1 MSRSCATGRS
11 CQHLVR
17 LRKVGD
23 GGADAGGLRLRLTF
37 VVVAGEKDA
46 RAVAELGAEQ
56 RRGDPEELLIPVIPD
71 LRDGLSAD
79 AVHVLLPCW
88 LLLGMLLRGGADHPG
103 AMAGLCGQMWGVRP
117 GGCHRR
123 LHVAEEGGRSE
134 EDVGARNCASW
145 GDRDDLDALTAELT
159 APAPPDED

>member
-79 AVHVLLPCW
+79 AVHVLLLRW
-88 LLLGMLLRGGADHPG
+88 LVLAMLLRRDVDRPG
-103 AMAGLCGQMWGVRP
+103 AMAGLRGHVVEDRCG
-117 GGCHRR
+117 
-123 LHVAEEGGRSE
+123 SE
-134 EDVGARNCASW
+134 KDVGARNGAVRCHGRLLW
-145 GDRDDLDALTAELT
+145 R
-159 APAPPDED
+159 